1 MNGHGPLNELA
12 SQHGSYLTKEK
23 IPNNI

>member
-23 IPNNI
+23 IP